1 MSIQRVVKKVNQFFT
16 RSVLLIC
23 TVLHTIWYCI
33 CIFGYFCVSVAED
46 SDTSSFV
53 HKHIVC
59 ARFSGTTHKFSSM
72 DAQGI
77 QARVR
82 RIIEISFEEPA
93 LKDRLIHSLDLLE
106 RELSEP
112 IERRKVHLKK
122 SQLVI
127 LKKIVVALGKKSEEV
142 DKYITQKI
150 NENRV
155 QTNENGEITVLDL
168 SMSQFSGSIPPEIGE
183 LTALTVLNLNSN
195 QLSGSIPPEI
205 GQLKALTELRLFDN
219 ELSGSIPSEI
229 GRLKVLTKLGL
240 GNNKLSGYIPPE
252 IGQLKV
258 LTELW
263 LTRNLLSGSIPP
275 EIGQLKALTG
285 LSLAVNQ
292 LSGSLP
298 PEIGQ
303 MKALEKIYLFKN
315 KLSGSIPSELGE
327 LRSLLFLRLSDNE
340 ELGGELPVFSP
351 ECRVDVSDTRIL
363 STDGLYA
370 K

>member
-16 RSVLLIC
+16 RSVLFIC

-205 GQLKALTELRLFDN
+205 GQLKALT
-219 ELSGSIPSEI
+219 
-229 GRLKVLTKLGL
+229 
-240 GNNKLSGYIPPE
+240 
-252 IGQLKV
+252 
-258 LTELW
+258 
-263 LTRNLLSGSIPP
+263 
-275 EIGQLKALTG
+275 G